1 MHPLIFSYLRF
12 PKPVEIAIGVDR
24 DGILT
29 VKGEAHDGLFTG
41 DEKLAMVAAVGDK
54 SDPAYGVISCHWMAF
69 FAYVDGY
76 FVPYP
81 IYKGCVLLLSRVGIF
96 GLEVIHRRAAAIYYR
111 ARGVDHSYK
120 IAAAAA
126 DEKVAFLVHILPP
139 FHRLL
144 LDGGAPFIHGENI
157 SLTAC
162 IS

>member
-12 PKPVEIAIGVDR
+12 PKPVKIAIGVDR
-24 DGILT
+24 DGVLA

-54 SDPAYGVISCHWMAF
+54 SDPAYGVICGHWMAF

-111 ARGVDHSYK
+111 A
-120 IAAAAA
+120 
-126 DEKVAFLVHILPP
+126 
-139 FHRLL
+139 
-144 LDGGAPFIHGENI
+144 
-157 SLTAC
+157 
-162 IS
+162 